1 MGEVGFFIYDNGEY
15 TKYIELTGDNL
26 IIYPSNEEI
35 NIKNFIAKDIKING
49 IDVKGYY
56 YKDLDNGYYLIR
68 GVNLSDGTRGYYL
81 YNEVEKTFQT
91 FDIDLINKM
100 NDDNSF
106 YMYALIGSATLIF
119 LCLIIIIAQ
128 LNSKKKIRR
137 VIASLEE
144 KLNNK
149 NIKDKKV
156 NLDSKKENKEKD
168 KNKNKSREDKKF
180 LRDEELDKLID
191 EALDKKDN
199 NEEKIESKIEDTGVY
214 NILEDD

>member
-1 MGEVGFFIYDNGEY
+1 MNF
-15 TKYIELTGDNL
+15 KY
-26 IIYPSNEEI
+26 
-35 NIKNFIAKDIKING
+35 
-49 IDVKGYY
+49 
-56 YKDLDNGYYLIR
+56 
-68 GVNLSDGTRGYYL
+68 
-81 YNEVEKTFQT
+81 
-91 FDIDLINKM
+91 
-100 NDDNSF
+100 
-106 YMYALIGSATLIF
+106 LIF

-128 LNSKKKIRR
+128 LNSKRKIRK

-149 NIKDKKV
+149 NIKDKKA

-199 NEEKIESKIEDTGVY
+199 NEEKIESKIEETGVY